1 MTAGDVHAIAD
12 DALGNTSYVVDVG
25 REEAV
30 VVDPRRDVD
39 EYLGLAE
46 HLGLRIV
53 ASLETHLHAD
63 FVSGSRELAETAGAE
78 VIAPRGAD
86 LRFPHRPV
94 SEGESIV
101 LGDAAFTAL
110 HTPGHTPEHLAYL
123 LTKPGRA
130 VFSGGSLL
138 AGGAARTDLSGDDR
152 TRELA
157 EAQCGSLRRLVTL
170 PDETR
175 LYPTHGGG
183 SFCSTGSGRQ
193 TATTVGEERRSNPL
207 LELADE
213 NAFVDR
219 LLAGFGSYP
228 PYFLNL
234 REVNRKPPLLEDLAQ
249 PGPLTPNEVADVV
262 DRGAW
267 FIDGRPVDDWAAGH
281 PRGAISIAV
290 RPEFASWLGW
300 VVPFGQP
307 VILLVDDD
315 RLEEALRLARR
326 IGYDQVEG
334 WMDGGMDG
342 WREAGLPTASLEVV
356 TPEEAQL
363 RVEDGARLLDVRQRS
378 EWMSARIPGA
388 LHVEL
393 GDIIAGKRP
402 AGELITF
409 CGHGE
414 RSATAASLLLRD
426 GGRVAN
432 LAGGFSRWKRSNLPT
447 ER

>member
-1 MTAGDVHAIAD
+1 MAAGDVHAVAD
-12 DALGNTSYVVDVG
+12 EALGNTSYVVDVG
-25 REEAV
+25 QEGAV

-39 EYLGLAE
+39 EYLRLAE
-46 HLGLRIV
+46 QLGLRIV

-63 FVSGSRELAETAGAE
+63 FVSGVRELAETAGAE

-86 LRFPHRPV
+86 LRFAHRPI
-94 SEGESIV
+94 SEGESVDI
-101 LGDAAFTAL
+101 GDATFIAL
-110 HTPGHTPEHLAYL
+110 HTPGHTPEHVAYV
-123 LTKPGRA
+123 LTEPVSA
-130 VFSGGSLL
+130 VFTGGSLL

-157 EAQCGSLRRLVTL
+157 EAQSGSLRRLAAL
-170 PDETR
+170 PDETD
-175 LYPTHGGG
+175 LYPSHGGG
-183 SFCSTGSGRQ
+183 SFCSAGSGQ
-193 TATTVGEERRSNPL
+193 QAATTVGEERLSNPL

-213 NAFVDR
+213 DAFVDR

-228 PYFLNL
+228 PYFLHL
-234 REVNRKPPLLEDLAQ
+234 REVNRQPPLLEDLAQ
-249 PGPLTPNEVADVV
+249 PGPLTPTRVAEIV
-262 DRGAW
+262 DSGVW
-267 FIDGRPVDDWAAGH
+267 FIDGRPVDEWAAEH
-281 PRGAISIAV
+281 PRGSISIAV
-290 RPEFASWLGW
+290 RPQFASWLGW

-307 VILLVDDD
+307 VILLVGDD

-326 IGYDQVEG
+326 IGYDQIEG
-334 WMDGGMDG
+334 WIDGGMDA
-342 WREAGLPTASLEVV
+342 WRRAGLSTSSLEVV
-356 TPEEAQL
+356 TPYEAQL
-363 RVEDGARLLDVRQRS
+363 RVEDGATLLDVRQRS
-378 EWMSARIPGA
+378 EWMSSRIPGA

-432 LAGGFSRWKRSNLPT
+432 LAGGFSGWKRSNLPT
-447 ER
+447 E